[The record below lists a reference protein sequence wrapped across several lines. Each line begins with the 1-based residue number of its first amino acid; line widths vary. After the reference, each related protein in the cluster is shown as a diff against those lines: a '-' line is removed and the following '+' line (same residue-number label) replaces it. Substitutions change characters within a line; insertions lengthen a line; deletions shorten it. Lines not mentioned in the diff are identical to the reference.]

1 MSGGGRHRRRLRIAL
16 PFTAAGVAAAV
27 AAALLT
33 SSADA
38 ATALPKPTVKPAV
51 GSVSA
56 AELEKRVAGA
66 AAGDDTAGR
75 RPAGRP

>member
-38 ATALPKPTVKPAV
+38 ATALPKPTVKPAIATA
-51 GSVSA
+51 SL
-56 AELEKRVAGA
+56 AELQKRVAYA
-66 AAGDDTAGR
+66 IAGDDTAGR
-75 RPAGRP
+75 RPPSRR